1 MAELRQIADVDLDVA
16 CELICAR
23 ACELTG
29 ADCASIELID
39 GERLVPAASS
49 GTPLGGSASTIAV
62 AIRDRD
68 TIAGVLK
75 VEAADAR
82 HFSGDQF
89 ATLEQLA
96 ATAAVQL
103 SAEAVAGGS
112 PRNDALTGL
121 PNRRTFAER
130 LAIEAAR
137 ARRYSQPLALCIFDL
152 HGLDAVNDKL
162 GRRAGDEAVR
172 EVARILSS
180 SRFADE
186 CFHLGG
192 DQFALLMPQTT
203 VEGAI
208 NAGARLSAS
217 VVAAGLCD
225 GRISASFGAAAG
237 NGDPVALQEHAAER
251 LRLAKQ
257 RRATGRP
264 RRPDGARPRMVA
276 VVRGRSPAR
285 ARLSRYPGSTANARS
300 PGGAEA
306 IAASIAAGERI
317 RSITI
322 TAAPIT
328 PARSASWLR
337 TTRRWRVASGSERW

>member
-1 MAELRQIADVDLDVA
+1 MAEVREIADVDFDVA

-23 ACELTG
+23 ARGLTA

-39 GERLVPAASS
+39 GERLLPAATS
-49 GTPLGGSASTIAV
+49 GTPLSGTASTIAV

-75 VEAADAR
+75 VEAVDAR
-82 HFSGDQF
+82 HFTGDQV
-89 ATLEQLA
+89 AALEQLA
-96 ATAAVQL
+96 ATVAVLL
-103 SAEAVAGGS
+103 SADAVAGGA
-112 PRNDALTGL
+112 PRGDALTGL
-121 PNRRTFAER
+121 PNRRTFDQR

-192 DQFALLMPQTT
+192 DRFALLMPQTP

-237 NGDPVALQEHAAER
+237 EGDPVALQEHAAER
-251 LRLAKQ
+251 LRLAKS
-257 RRATGRP
+257 RRGHARP
-264 RRPDGARPRMVA
+264 RGTAGTRPRMVA
-276 VVRGRSPAR
+276 VVRGR
-285 ARLSRYPGSTANARS
+285 
-300 PGGAEA
+300 
-306 IAASIAAGERI
+306 
-317 RSITI
+317 
-322 TAAPIT
+322 AAP
-328 PARSASWLR
+328 A
-337 TTRRWRVASGSERW
+337 